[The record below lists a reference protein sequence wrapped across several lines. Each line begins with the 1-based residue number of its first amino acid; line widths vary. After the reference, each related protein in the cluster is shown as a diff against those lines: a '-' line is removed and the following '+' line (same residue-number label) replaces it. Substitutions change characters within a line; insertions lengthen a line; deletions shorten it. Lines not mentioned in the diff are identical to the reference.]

1 MAFQAAVARTC
12 ITPPLDIPNGMWVA
26 QHHVRAE
33 GLDSD
38 LFVRALALADGGLQV
53 VLLDFDVCF
62 LPDRISNAIRNEVG
76 NAVGLPS
83 TSVLPFSSHTH
94 AGPTVLDDYRGEG
107 EDQIREYIRML
118 PVWAAEAA
126 KRASTSLA
134 PARVDAGMGRCDIGM
149 NRDLRLEDGR
159 FVVGCNREGFA
170 DHDVGVIRLE
180 STDGKPLAC
189 VVNYA
194 CHPTVLGPEN
204 RLISPDYPGS
214 TRKIVEDVTGAT
226 CIFLQGAAGNMGPRE
241 TFVAEAGVAR
251 RLGTIL
257 GLEASRVFL
266 NLQPLPTRTVLRGVI
281 ASGAALADYQQI
293 PVEQPE
299 PRLEFVRACVELPVR
314 TRFPEVYEKAPERL
328 AGWESRLEK
337 LQQEGASHEQVAVA
351 IQNVTRERLRS
362 NRVQHYAKKRSVS
375 VESHVIRIGAAAIVT
390 ISGEPYCE
398 VGVEVKGR
406 SPFPGKT
413 LVAGYVGGDMM
424 YIPTA
429 EAFDYVPPPME
440 VDNSPYGPT
449 AARTTIEH
457 MVSMLE
463 KVRDRNQQASES

>member
-1 MAFQAAVARTC
+1 
-12 ITPPLDIPNGMWVA
+12 
-26 QHHVRAE
+26 
-33 GLDSD
+33 
-38 LFVRALALADGGLQV
+38 
-53 VLLDFDVCF
+53 
-62 LPDRISNAIRNEVG
+62 
-76 NAVGLPS
+76 
-83 TSVLPFSSHTH
+83 
-94 AGPTVLDDYRGEG
+94 
-107 EDQIREYIRML
+107 
-118 PVWAAEAA
+118 
-126 KRASTSLA
+126 
-134 PARVDAGMGRCDIGM
+134 
-149 NRDLRLEDGR
+149 
-159 FVVGCNREGFA
+159 
-170 DHDVGVIRLE
+170 
-180 STDGKPLAC
+180 
-189 VVNYA
+189 
-194 CHPTVLGPEN
+194 
-204 RLISPDYPGS
+204 
-214 TRKIVEDVTGAT
+214 
-226 CIFLQGAAGNMGPRE
+226 
-241 TFVAEAGVAR
+241 VAR

-375 VESHVIRIGAAAIVT
+375 VESHVIRIG
-390 ISGEPYCE
+390 
-398 VGVEVKGR
+398 GVEVKGR